1 MPLALVFC
9 VIPFHFCEF
18 FKLPTSVFKR
28 GIANCF
34 CKPGLLWFFCVILLV
49 GYWSSRSVRRSSGSS
64 HILHWRCVQSKELEI
79 QHWLLHELGHRTSEI
94 WHPRTLHKGNFKCVL
109 IWTSHNYKPVNFVI
123 SGTGVPKKFRLE
135 KRLKNIIIFVQSAI
149 FFEKVLVVMFFQL
162 TRMFIRHRRSE
173 NSAFTKQNS
182 PANVW

>member
-1 MPLALVFC
+1 MNFLNCPPVSLKGVLLIAFASLAYCDF
-9 VIPFHFCEF
+9 
-18 FKLPTSVFKR
+18 S
-28 GIANCF
+28 
-34 CKPGLLWFFCVILLV
+34 CVILLV

-149 FFEKVLVVMFFQL
+149 FFEKVLVVMLFQL

-173 NSAFTKQNS
+173 NSPFTKQNS